1 MNIPYGCGHVG
12 CPSYSGRTSA
22 VTKAVLFFQTSPLK
36 LAKIIMLLQFPCSQS
51 VVVAVYT
58 VCMLMLLSCWPVC
71 TGVTGQGIDCRLPED
86 DTIVS
91 KHVAV

>member
-1 MNIPYGCGHVG
+1 M
-12 CPSYSGRTSA
+12 
-22 VTKAVLFFQTSPLK
+22 K
-36 LAKIIMLLQFPCSQS
+36 LLCAFIGLLYRIIKFAKTILLLQFSCSQS

-71 TGVTGQGIDCRLPED
+71 TGVTGKGIDYRLSEK

-91 KHVAV
+91 KHIAV

>member
-1 MNIPYGCGHVG
+1 MHGTCIVQF
-12 CPSYSGRTSA
+12 TI
-22 VTKAVLFFQTSPLK
+22 KF
-36 LAKIIMLLQFPCSQS
+36 AKIIMLLQFSCSQS

-58 VCMLMLLSCWPVC
+58 VCTLMLLSCWVVC

-91 KHVAV
+91 KHVAVW

>member
-1 MNIPYGCGHVG
+1 
-12 CPSYSGRTSA
+12 
-22 VTKAVLFFQTSPLK
+22 
-36 LAKIIMLLQFPCSQS
+36 MLLQFSCIQS

-71 TGVTGQGIDCRLPED
+71 TGVTWQGIDCRLPEN